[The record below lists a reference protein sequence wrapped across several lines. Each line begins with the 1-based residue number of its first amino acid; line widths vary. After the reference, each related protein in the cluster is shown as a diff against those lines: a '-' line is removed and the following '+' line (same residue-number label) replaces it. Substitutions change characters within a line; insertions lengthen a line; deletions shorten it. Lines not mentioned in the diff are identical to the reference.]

1 MITASLCLTV
11 RGDAPTLEECL
22 RSCCR
27 CFDEIIVADAGA
39 SGPAQAVARRF
50 ADRYFRYQWQGDA
63 SDVCNFVFSKAT
75 CDYIM
80 WLRPEDTLLPEDA
93 RRLWR
98 LRRSLPPDTDA
109 VVMRHDLSF
118 DAQGLPNVRA
128 WPVRMVR
135 RAAGIVWQGRV
146 HPLLPES
153 GIVRRA
159 DVTVTRRGAAAD
171 GAEALA
177 AYDTLLQREE
187 TLSLPERLDYARCLR
202 DAGRFAQ
209 AAKEF
214 EVFLQ
219 GEENMDER
227 VEACFELSF
236 CYESLGARAR
246 MQEALLRSLLYAP
259 PRPTICCRIGEQ
271 FFDRGEWRSAA
282 YWYEQAL
289 KGSAPPD
296 SGVQYTDYLGY
307 LPALQL
313 CLCHYRLGDVRRAA
327 EMNRL
332 AARYKPRDA
341 SVLANER
348 FFADPTHRAE

>member
-1 MITASLCLTV
+1 MITTSLCLTL

-27 CFDEIIVADAGA
+27 CFDEIVVAEVGA

-50 ADRYFRYQWQGDA
+50 ADRYFHYQWQGDA
-63 SDVCNFVFSKAT
+63 SDASNFAFSKAT

-80 WLRPEDTLLPEDA
+80 WLEPEDILLPADA

-98 LRRSLPPDTDA
+98 LHRSLPPDTDA
-109 VVMRHDLSF
+109 VVMCHNLSF

-135 RAAGIVWQGRV
+135 RAAGILWQGRV

-153 GIVRRA
+153 GTVRRA
-159 DVTVTRRGAAAD
+159 DVAVTRRDAAAD
-171 GAEALA
+171 GSAALA
-177 AYDTLLQREE
+177 AYDALRRGEE

-202 DAGRFAQ
+202 DAGRFAE
-209 AAKEF
+209 AAEEF
-214 EVFLQ
+214 EAVLAQ
-219 GEENMDER
+219 EDAPDR
-227 VEACFELSF
+227 VEVCFELSF
-236 CYESLGARAR
+236 CYEKLGAQGR

-259 PRPTICCRIGEQ
+259 PQATVCCRIGEQ
-271 FFDRGEWRSAA
+271 FFARGEWRSAA

-289 KGSAPPD
+289 KSETLPD

-307 LPALQL
+307 IPALQL
-313 CLCHYRLGDVRRAA
+313 CLCYYRLGDVTRAV
-327 EMNRL
+327 EMNRM
-332 AARYKPRDA
+332 AARFKPGDA

-348 FFADPTHRAE
+348 FFADPKHRAE